1 MGTNSVLHTELIV
14 DKITIRGGSH
24 LDGSIEI
31 SGAKNAA
38 LPCMAA
44 CLLTDET
51 LILRNLP
58 AVVDIRTME
67 KVLGTL
73 GTHVSHETTPSL
85 LSITQSLTCN
95 EPSEYKAPYELVK
108 TMRASILVLGPLL
121 TRFGKASISF
131 PGGCSIGARPI
142 DLHLEVMSKMG
153 ASIDIHHGY
162 VEASLPSGKRLK
174 GIDHTFPYISVGA
187 TENSLLAAALADGK
201 TILRN
206 AAKEPE
212 ISDLI
217 SLLIS
222 MGIPIE
228 GLGTSTLAIEGQ
240 RQAHGTHYTI
250 IPDRIEVGTFICA
263 LAITGG
269 SLCLQGV
276 VLEHVSSLL
285 EVIERSGCK
294 YRYDVTKKV
303 LHLERS
309 PSDRLE
315 PINIS
320 TAPYPDFPTDLQ
332 AQFMAVLTQADGTST
347 IIENIFENRFQ
358 HVMELQRLGASID
371 MDGRTARIH
380 GPTLLSG
387 TTVMA
392 SDLRASAGLVIAGL
406 AAEGTTTIERIY
418 HLDRGYAHLDH
429 KLRSVGVEIE
439 RIK

>member
-1 MGTNSVLHTELIV
+1 M
-14 DKITIRGGSH
+14 DKITLRGGSH
-24 LDGSIEI
+24 LHGSIEI

-51 LILRNLP
+51 LILKNLP
-58 AVVDIRTME
+58 AVADIRTME

-73 GTHVSHETTPSL
+73 GTLVSHETSPSL
-85 LSITQSLTCN
+85 LAISQSLTCN
-95 EPSEYKAPYELVK
+95 QPSDFKAPYELVK

-121 TRFGKASISF
+121 TRFGKASVSL
-131 PGGCSIGARPI
+131 PGGCAIGARPI

-162 VEASLPSGKRLK
+162 VEAALPSGKRLK
-174 GIDHTFPYISVGA
+174 GIDHTFPYVSVGA

-206 AAKEPE
+206 AAQEPE
-212 ISDLI
+212 VSDLA
-217 SLLIS
+217 SLLVA

-228 GLGTSTLAIEGQ
+228 GIGTSTLTIEGQ
-240 RQAHGTHYTI
+240 LRAHGAHYTI

-269 SLCLQGV
+269 SLSLLGV
-276 VLEHVSSLL
+276 ILEHVETLL
-285 EVIERSGCK
+285 VALERSGCK
-294 YRYDVTKKV
+294 YRYDVAKKI

-309 PSDRLE
+309 PSDRLQ
-315 PINIS
+315 PIHIS

-332 AQFMAVLTQADGTST
+332 AQCMAVLTQAEGTST

-371 MDGRTARIH
+371 IDGRTARVH
-380 GPTLLSG
+380 GPSRLSG

-406 AAEGTTTIERIY
+406 VAEGSTTIERIY

-429 KLRSVGVEIE
+429 KLRSVGVDIQ
-439 RIK
+439 RIRT

>member
-1 MGTNSVLHTELIV
+1 V
-14 DKITIRGGSH
+14 DKITLRGGSH
-24 LDGSIEI
+24 LHGSIEI

-51 LILRNLP
+51 LILKNLP
-58 AVVDIRTME
+58 AVADIRTME

-73 GTHVSHETTPSL
+73 GTLVSHETSPSL
-85 LSITQSLTCN
+85 LAISQSLTCN
-95 EPSEYKAPYELVK
+95 QPSDFKAPYELVK

-121 TRFGKASISF
+121 TRFGKASVSL
-131 PGGCSIGARPI
+131 PGGCAIGARPI

-162 VEASLPSGKRLK
+162 VEAALPSGKRLK
-174 GIDHTFPYISVGA
+174 GIDHTFPYVSVGA
-187 TENSLLAAALADGK
+187 TENSLLAAALAE
-201 TILRN
+201 
-206 AAKEPE
+206 EPE
-212 ISDLI
+212 VSDLA
-217 SLLIS
+217 SLLVA
-222 MGIPIE
+222 MGISVE
-228 GLGTSTLAIEGQ
+228 GIGTSTLTIEGQ
-240 RQAHGTHYTI
+240 LRARGAHYTI

-269 SLCLQGV
+269 SLSLLGV
-276 VLEHVSSLL
+276 ILEHVETLL
-285 EVIERSGCK
+285 VALERSGCK
-294 YRYDVTKKV
+294 YRYDVAKKI

-309 PSDRLE
+309 PSDRLQ
-315 PINIS
+315 PIHIS

-332 AQFMAVLTQADGTST
+332 AQCMAVLTQAEGTST

-371 MDGRTARIH
+371 IDGRTARVH
-380 GPTLLSG
+380 GSSRLSG

-406 AAEGTTTIERIY
+406 VAEGSTTIERIY

-429 KLRSVGVEIE
+429 KLRSVGVDIQ
-439 RIK
+439 RIRT